1 MASKATI
8 VMNTMG
14 TYFRSLVALFL
25 GIFTARWV
33 LLGLGKVDFGL
44 FAVVGTIITFI
55 TFINSVMSQSASRHL
70 AYAIGKGEDVKQWF
84 NSSLSVHV
92 LVPLLLV
99 VVGYPIGTYVVAHGL
114 TIPPERI
121 EACQW
126 VFRFSLLNAFFTMAS
141 VPFGAL
147 YIARQRIAE
156 QSLYGVATSCIN
168 CVLAYV
174 MLSWNGDRLIFYS
187 AYITCVSLT
196 MLAIYVVRTWC
207 IFPESHIDF
216 SAWWDK
222 AKVRALFSFA
232 GWNALGAFGW
242 LVKNQGLVILTNKF
256 YGPAVNAAMGV
267 AQQVSGQVNSLSNAL
282 MAALTP
288 EIVSTEGAGDRS
300 RMLRLSMSANRFAC
314 LLLFVF
320 AFPLCL
326 EMEYVL
332 TLWLKHPPEWSV
344 LFCQLTLVG
353 MFFNNLTTG
362 HAIAMGANGKI
373 AAYQITMGGMMVLS
387 LPAAYIGCKC
397 GLAPW
402 IVLVVSAATLGAL
415 TLGRVF
421 WARRLVA
428 MPVRAWLGGLVVP
441 FAALIVLE
449 GILLLPIRW
458 VMTESFARLCVVS
471 LLSGTLTV
479 GCAMVFVLSTQERE
493 FVIGKIKSRLFR
505 H

>member
-55 TFINSVMSQSASRHL
+55 TFINTVMSQSASRHL

-126 VFRFSLLNAFFTMAS
+126 VFRLSLLNAFFTMAS

-187 AYITCVSLT
+187 AYITCVSLA

-402 IVLVVSAATLGAL
+402 VVLVVSAATLGAL

-449 GILLLPIRW
+449 GLLLLPIRW

-471 LLSGTLTV
+471 LLSGVLTV
-479 GCAMVFVLSTQERE
+479 GCAMLFVLSTQERE